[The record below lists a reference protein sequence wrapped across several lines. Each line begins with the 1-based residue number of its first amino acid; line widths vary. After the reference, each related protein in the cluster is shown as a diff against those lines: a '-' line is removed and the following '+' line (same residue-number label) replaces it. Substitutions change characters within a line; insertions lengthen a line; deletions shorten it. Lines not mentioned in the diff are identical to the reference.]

1 MALNAQQVESL
12 QNASP
17 TDWNK
22 LDQQLAD
29 RSNWD
34 TNRFA
39 MDKNLHV
46 RFYMKPRLNPDKSA
60 EANRAIYEDTEYVE
74 IMIPGDKHNIIQRP
88 VWSQD
93 IVRFGELYNK
103 FKAGVDQVIGTPLA
117 VVPFLTPAQ
126 VEEFGF
132 FNIKTVE
139 QLANLND
146 GIMGRFMGA
155 HDLKAKAKA
164 WLDSSTS
171 GETLL
176 KRIKELEEQLQAVK
190 AHQDEEDA
198 APVVAPPKPAAVP
211 AKK

>member
-1 MALNAQQVESL
+1 MALNAQQVENL
-12 QNASP
+12 QNSTP

-22 LDQQLAD
+22 FDQQLQNM
-29 RSNWD
+29 SNWD
-34 TNRFA
+34 SNRFA

-46 RFYMKPRLNPDKSA
+46 RFYMKPRLNPDRSA

-88 VWSQD
+88 VWEQD

-103 FKAGVDQVIGTPLA
+103 FKAGQDQVIGTPLG

-132 FNIKTVE
+132 FNVKTVE

-146 GIMGRFMGA
+146 GISGRFMGA
-155 HDLKAKAKA
+155 HELKAKAKA
-164 WLDSSTS
+164 WLDTATS

-176 KRIKELEEQLQAVK
+176 RRIQELEAQLAARAEDKPQPEPRPAVAVK
-190 AHQDEEDA
+190 
-198 APVVAPPKPAAVP
+198 K
-211 AKK
+211 